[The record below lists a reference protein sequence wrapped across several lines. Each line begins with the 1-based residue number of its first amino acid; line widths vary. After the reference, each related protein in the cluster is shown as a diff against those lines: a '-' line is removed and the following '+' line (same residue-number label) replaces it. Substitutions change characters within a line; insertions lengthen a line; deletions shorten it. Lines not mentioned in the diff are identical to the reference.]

1 MSLLDKA
8 KGKLAEAKDAAGA
21 LAGKAADK
29 VNETVDE
36 LEEARKVLQS
46 LGLSV
51 SDVRISMGLIPEV
64 GAKFTGSI
72 DALDEKKLA
81 ELVEADPEQQL
92 LLAALKAL
100 QLTCRLKEQMGDVGL
115 KGVELDLVVS
125 IPPKV
130 SVRLI

>member
-29 VNETVDE
+29 VNEMVDE

-46 LGLSV
+46 LGLYV

>member
-29 VNETVDE
+29 VNELVDE
-36 LEEARKVLQS
+36 LDETRKVLQG

-51 SDVRISMGLIPEV
+51 SDVRIGMGLIPEV
-64 GAKFTGSI
+64 GAKFTGSV
-72 DALDEKKLA
+72 DALDENKLA
-81 ELVEADPEQQL
+81 DLIKADPEQQL

-100 QLTCRLKEQMGDVGL
+100 QLTCRLKEQLGDVGL
-115 KGVELDLVVS
+115 KGLELDLVVG

-130 SVRLI
+130 SVRLV